1 MTVKEEFFE
10 SFFHYSMA
18 HRLFTDAGKQI
29 CEGKGTPEERQAL
42 VNESLRLSLI
52 VSDYANETE
61 SLIPDTIEF
70 VQTEMGDLDLVDA
83 VSRAANII
91 KEDRAQAN
99 DYYLSISS
107 MRMGNGFRKPRRP
120 QIANPFV
127 YVPEE
132 EAEEETV
139 EETVEE
145 TDPEVSDEVQEE
157 DASGE
162 QSDEVPES
170 DGEDSSGD
178 AEVTED
184 AEESSEEPSES
195 DESGPEPKKKKK
207 KGLFRR

>member
-132 EAEEETV
+132 ESEEEGEEET
-139 EETVEE
+139 
-145 TDPEVSDEVQEE
+145 DAEVPDEVQEE
-157 DASGE
+157 DSSEE
-162 QSDEVPES
+162 QSDDVPES
-170 DGEDSSGD
+170 DGEEDSGEG
-178 AEVTED
+178 EVTED

-195 DESGPEPKKKKK
+195 DESDPEPKKKKK
-207 KGLFRR
+207 KGRFRR

>member
-132 EAEEETV
+132 EADEEAV
-139 EETVEE
+139 EEN
-145 TDPEVSDEVQEE
+145 DPDVSDEVQEE
-157 DASGE
+157 DSSGE

-195 DESGPEPKKKKK
+195 DESDPEPKKKKK

>member
-132 EAEEETV
+132 ESEEEGEEETD
-139 EETVEE
+139 T
-145 TDPEVSDEVQEE
+145 EVPDEVQEE
-157 DASGE
+157 DSSEE
-162 QSDEVPES
+162 QSDDVPES

>member
-132 EAEEETV
+132 EAEEEAV
-139 EETVEE
+139 DE

-184 AEESSEEPSES
+184 VEESSEEPSES

>member
-1 MTVKEEFFE
+1 MTVKDEFFE

-18 HRLFTDAGKQI
+18 HRLFMDAGRQL

-52 VSDYANETE
+52 VTDNANETE
-61 SLIPDTIEF
+61 ALIPDAMEF
-70 VQTEMGDLDLVDA
+70 IQTEGGDLDLLDA
-83 VSRAANII
+83 VSKASNII

-99 DYYLSISS
+99 DYYMSVSS
-107 MRMGNGFRKPRRP
+107 VRMGNGFRKPRRP

-127 YVPEE
+127 YVLDEESEE
-132 EAEEETV
+132 EGEEETD
-139 EETVEE
+139 T
-145 TDPEVSDEVQEE
+145 EVPDEVQEE
-157 DASGE
+157 DVSEE
-162 QSDEVPES
+162 QSDDVPES

-195 DESGPEPKKKKK
+195 DESDSEPKKKKK

>member
-132 EAEEETV
+132 EAV
-139 EETVEE
+139 EEAVEE

-157 DASGE
+157 EIGRAH
-162 QSDEVPES
+162 V
-170 DGEDSSGD
+170 
-178 AEVTED
+178 
-184 AEESSEEPSES
+184 
-195 DESGPEPKKKKK
+195 
-207 KGLFRR
+207 

>member
-132 EAEEETV
+132 ETV

>member
-18 HRLFTDAGKQI
+18 HRLFTDTGKQI

-132 EAEEETV
+132 EAEEER
-139 EETVEE
+139 EEE
-145 TDPEVSDEVQEE
+145 TDTEVPDEVQEE
-157 DASGE
+157 DSSEE
-162 QSDEVPES
+162 QSDDVPES
-170 DGEDSSGD
+170 DGEEDSGD
-178 AEVTED
+178 GEVTED
-184 AEESSEEPSES
+184 ADESSEEPSES
-195 DESGPEPKKKKK
+195 DESDPEPKKKKK

>member
-132 EAEEETV
+132 E
-139 EETVEE
+139 TVEE
-145 TDPEVSDEVQEE
+145 TDPEVPDEVQEE

-162 QSDEVPES
+162 QSNDTQES

-195 DESGPEPKKKKK
+195 DPEPKKKKK

>member
-132 EAEEETV
+132 EAEEEA
-139 EETVEE
+139 VEE

-162 QSDEVPES
+162 QSDDVPES

-184 AEESSEEPSES
+184 VEESSEEPSES

>member
-1 MTVKEEFFE
+1 MTVKDEFFE

-132 EAEEETV
+132 ETV
-139 EETVEE
+139 EEAVEE

-157 DASGE
+157 DSSEE

-195 DESGPEPKKKKK
+195 DESDPEPKKKKK

>member
-132 EAEEETV
+132 EAEEEA
-139 EETVEE
+139 VEE

-157 DASGE
+157 DSSGE
-162 QSDEVPES
+162 QSDDVPES

-195 DESGPEPKKKKK
+195 DESDPEPKKKKK

>member
-132 EAEEETV
+132 EAEEEA
-139 EETVEE
+139 VEE
-145 TDPEVSDEVQEE
+145 TDPDVSDEVQEE

-162 QSDEVPES
+162 QSDDVPES

>member
-132 EAEEETV
+132 EAEEEA
-139 EETVEE
+139 VEE

-157 DASGE
+157 DASEE

-184 AEESSEEPSES
+184 VEESSEEPSES
-195 DESGPEPKKKKK
+195 DESDPEPKKKKK

>member
-132 EAEEETV
+132 E
-139 EETVEE
+139 TVEE
-145 TDPEVSDEVQEE
+145 TDPEVPDEVQEE

-162 QSDEVPES
+162 QSNDPQES

-178 AEVTED
+178 VEVTED

-195 DESGPEPKKKKK
+195 DESDPEPKKKKK

>member
-132 EAEEETV
+132 EAEEEA
-139 EETVEE
+139 VEE

-157 DASGE
+157 DASEE

-195 DESGPEPKKKKK
+195 DESDPEPKKKKK

>member
-132 EAEEETV
+132 ETA

-145 TDPEVSDEVQEE
+145 TDPEVPDEVQEE
-157 DASGE
+157 DSSGE

-195 DESGPEPKKKKK
+195 DESDPEPTKKKK

>member
-132 EAEEETV
+132 ETA

-145 TDPEVSDEVQEE
+145 TDPEVPDEVQEE
-157 DASGE
+157 DSSGE

-195 DESGPEPKKKKK
+195 DESDPEPKKKKK

>member
-1 MTVKEEFFE
+1 MTVKDEFFE

-132 EAEEETV
+132 ETV
-139 EETVEE
+139 EEAVEE

-157 DASGE
+157 DSSGE
-162 QSDEVPES
+162 QSDDVPES

-195 DESGPEPKKKKK
+195 DESDPEPKKKKK

>member
-120 QIANPFV
+120 QIANPIV

-132 EAEEETV
+132 EAEEEAV
-139 EETVEE
+139 DE

-157 DASGE
+157 DSSEE
-162 QSDEVPES
+162 QSDDASES
-170 DGEDSSGD
+170 DGEDSSDDG
-178 AEVTED
+178 EVTED
-184 AEESSEEPSES
+184 VEESSEEPSES

>member
-132 EAEEETV
+132 ETV

-162 QSDEVPES
+162 QSNDTQES

-178 AEVTED
+178 VEVTED
-184 AEESSEEPSES
+184 VEESSEEPSES

>member
-107 MRMGNGFRKPRRP
+107 IRMGNGFRKPRRP

-132 EAEEETV
+132 EA
-139 EETVEE
+139 VEE

-157 DASGE
+157 DSSGE
-162 QSDEVPES
+162 QSDDVPES

-195 DESGPEPKKKKK
+195 DESDPEPKKKKK

>member
-1 MTVKEEFFE
+1 MTVKDEFFE

-18 HRLFTDAGKQI
+18 HRLFIDAGRQL

-132 EAEEETV
+132 ETV
-139 EETVEE
+139 EEAVEE

-195 DESGPEPKKKKK
+195 DPEPKKKKK

>member
-18 HRLFTDAGKQI
+18 HRLFMDAGRQL

-52 VSDYANETE
+52 VSDNANETE
-61 SLIPDTIEF
+61 ALIPDAMEF
-70 VQTEMGDLDLVDA
+70 IQTEGGDLDLLDA
-83 VSRAANII
+83 VSKASNII

-107 MRMGNGFRKPRRP
+107 MRMGTGFRKPRRP

-132 EAEEETV
+132 EAEEEAV
-139 EETVEE
+139 EEN
-145 TDPEVSDEVQEE
+145 DPEVSDEVQEE
-157 DASGE
+157 DSYGE
-162 QSDEVPES
+162 QSDDTQES

-195 DESGPEPKKKKK
+195 NESDPEPKKKKK

>member
-132 EAEEETV
+132 E
-139 EETVEE
+139 TVEE
-145 TDPEVSDEVQEE
+145 TDPEVPDEVQEE

-162 QSDEVPES
+162 QSNDTQES

-178 AEVTED
+178 VEVTED
-184 AEESSEEPSES
+184 VEESSEEPSES

-207 KGLFRR
+207 KGIFRR

>member
-132 EAEEETV
+132 EAEEEA
-139 EETVEE
+139 VEE

-162 QSDEVPES
+162 QSDDVPES

>member
-107 MRMGNGFRKPRRP
+107 IRMGNGFRKPRRP

-132 EAEEETV
+132 ETV

-145 TDPEVSDEVQEE
+145 TDPEVPDEVQEE
-157 DASGE
+157 DSSGE

-184 AEESSEEPSES
+184 ADESSEELSES
-195 DESGPEPKKKKK
+195 DESDPEPKKKKK

>member
-132 EAEEETV
+132 EAEEEA
-139 EETVEE
+139 VEE

-157 DASGE
+157 DSSGE

-195 DESGPEPKKKKK
+195 DESDPEPKKKKK

>member
-132 EAEEETV
+132 EAEEEA
-139 EETVEE
+139 VEE

-157 DASGE
+157 DASEE

-184 AEESSEEPSES
+184 VEESSEEPSES

>member
-132 EAEEETV
+132 EAEEEA
-139 EETVEE
+139 VEE

-157 DASGE
+157 DASE
-162 QSDEVPES
+162 AQSDEVPES

-195 DESGPEPKKKKK
+195 GPEPKKKKK

>member
-132 EAEEETV
+132 EAEEEA
-139 EETVEE
+139 VEE

-162 QSDEVPES
+162 QSDDVPES

-195 DESGPEPKKKKK
+195 DESDPEPKKKKK

>member
-107 MRMGNGFRKPRRP
+107 IRMGNGFRKPRRP

-132 EAEEETV
+132 EAEEEA
-139 EETVEE
+139 VEE

-157 DASGE
+157 DSSGE

-195 DESGPEPKKKKK
+195 DESDSEPKKKKK